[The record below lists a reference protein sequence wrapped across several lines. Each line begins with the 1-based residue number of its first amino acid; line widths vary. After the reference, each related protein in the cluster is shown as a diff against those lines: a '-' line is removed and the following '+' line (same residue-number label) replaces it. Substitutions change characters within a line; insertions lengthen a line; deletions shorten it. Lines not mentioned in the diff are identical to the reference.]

1 MKVTVGATVVFI
13 HEVEVDDKFA
23 DYIDVFNNN
32 TDDNTKEWQDA
43 RALFQECYDL
53 CYDATQRAIEEV
65 DRGDLEVV
73 AIKGW
78 TTNQQVMF
86 ET

>member
-1 MKVTVGATVVFI
+1 MKVRVKATVEFV
-13 HEVEVDDKFA
+13 HEVEVDDKFS
-23 DYIDVFNNN
+23 DYINVFNNN
-32 TDDNTKEWQDA
+32 TDPDTKEWQDA

-65 DRGDLEVV
+65 DRSDLEVV

-78 TTNQQVMF
+78 KTNRQLMF

>member
-1 MKVTVGATVVFI
+1 MKVRVKATVEFR

-23 DYIDVFNNN
+23 DYLNAFDKNMGPR
-32 TDDNTKEWQDA
+32 DKEWQDA

-53 CYDATQRAIEEV
+53 CYDATQCAIEEI

-78 TTNQQVMF
+78 DKRLRVMF